1 VRMTQ
6 EADLA
11 ARLARL
17 ERANRR
23 LVGFMVL
30 TTVFGLLGTGAWV
43 SANATGRVEARQFV
57 LLDAKGR
64 TRGEWQIDPEGRVW
78 VLIYGPDGKV
88 EASLPGRVTSYPAH

>member
-1 VRMTQ
+1 MPQ
-6 EADLA
+6 EVDLV

-17 ERANRR
+17 ERANRL
-23 LVGFMVL
+23 LVGSMVL
-30 TTVFGLLGTGAWV
+30 TAAVGLLGTGAWV

-57 LLDAKGR
+57 LTDAKGR

-88 EASLPGRVTSYPAH
+88 VASLPGRVTSYPAH